1 MTFFEALCYV
11 PTPMKDL
18 SRAAVIA
25 GIVALLALT
34 GCASRA
40 SVRQVQS
47 DVAALKDQVAELR
60 KAQDASTRELAKT
73 VGELKALDAQL
84 AKAVQ
89 GEKTA
94 EQQAARLD
102 ARLGETEDALR
113 GIRASL
119 DGLSRELVRQAT
131 AAAPRERRPE
141 ERRPEPKPAEAEQP
155 AARTG
160 PAEQLYASALAS
172 FRAREHGQA
181 VLEFTDFIARYPQ
194 HPLVPNAQFW
204 IAEAYYLQR
213 DYRQALVEYE
223 KIAELNSKSGKAP
236 DALLKI
242 GLCFRALNDPAR
254 ARETW
259 QQLVQVY
266 PDSEPARQ
274 ARTLI
279 GARAVPVRRAR

>member
-1 MTFFEALCYV
+1 MKIPRSVAL
-11 PTPMKDL
+11 T
-18 SRAAVIA
+18 A
-25 GIVALLALT
+25 GVVVLLALS

-40 SVRQVQS
+40 SVRQLRS

-60 KAQDASTRELAKT
+60 KSQDASTRELAKT
-73 VGELKALDAQL
+73 VGELKALDSQL
-84 AKAVQ
+84 AKASQ

-94 EQQAARLD
+94 EQQVARVE
-102 ARLGETEDALR
+102 ARLGETEEAVR
-113 GIRASL
+113 GLRASL

-131 AAAPRERRPE
+131 ALAPPREKPVEPERPL
-141 ERRPEPKPAEAEQP
+141 
-155 AARTG
+155 ARSG
-160 PAEQLYASALAS
+160 PAENLYTAALAS

-194 HPLVPNAQFW
+194 HPLVANAQFW

-213 DYRQALVEYE
+213 DYRQALAEYE
-223 KIAELNSKSGKAP
+223 KVAEMNEKSGKAP
-236 DALLKI
+236 DALLKM
-242 GLCFRALNDPAR
+242 GLCLRALNNPAR

-266 PDSEPARQ
+266 PDSDAARQ